1 MATDSS
7 TTRRCSRKSPKRLAK
22 KTKKVRSRRIP
33 SRRPTIWSAAFRA
46 KLAAQPLDSVREQ
59 QEASRFVKT
68 LAGLVRMLEKP
79 DTKAALDQLRMV
91 KTTTL
96 GNLIAFMHV
105 YNLRFGAATTPHQK
119 LIYDQLYPCSTTCAT
134 GS

>member
-1 MATDSS
+1 M
-7 TTRRCSRKSPKRLAK
+7 
-22 KTKKVRSRRIP
+22 
-33 SRRPTIWSAAFRA
+33 
-46 KLAAQPLDSVREQ
+46 
-59 QEASRFVKT
+59 KT

-105 YNLRFGAATTPHQK
+105 YNLRFGAATTPHQQVH
-119 LIYDQLYPCSTTCAT
+119 LRPALPIARRCA
-134 GS
+134 